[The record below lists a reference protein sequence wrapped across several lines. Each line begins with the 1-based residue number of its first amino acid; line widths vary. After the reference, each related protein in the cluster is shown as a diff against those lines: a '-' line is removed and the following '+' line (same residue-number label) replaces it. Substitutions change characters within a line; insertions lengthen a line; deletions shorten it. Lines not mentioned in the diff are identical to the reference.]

1 MKIRQV
7 IPADLE
13 AAYKI
18 EASNFSPEEAA
29 SYEAVKSRIAK
40 IPDTFLVA
48 EIDGQVAGYIE
59 GPAVNVRHLTDDL
72 FQTVV
77 ENPATG
83 GYIAVT
89 SLSVAEDFKGQAV
102 GTKLI
107 AALKD
112 LAREQKRDGITLT
125 CHDYLISY
133 YEKNGFTND
142 GQSQSTHGGAVWYD
156 MVWETTD

>member
-48 EIDGQVAGYIE
+48 EIG
-59 GPAVNVRHLTDDL
+59 
-72 FQTVV
+72 
-77 ENPATG
+77 
-83 GYIAVT
+83 
-89 SLSVAEDFKGQAV
+89 SLSNRV
-102 GTKLI
+102 GK
-107 AALKD
+107 
-112 LAREQKRDGITLT
+112 
-125 CHDYLISY
+125 
-133 YEKNGFTND
+133 
-142 GQSQSTHGGAVWYD
+142 
-156 MVWETTD
+156 

>member
-1 MKIRQV
+1 M
-7 IPADLE
+7 
-13 AAYKI
+13 
-18 EASNFSPEEAA
+18 
-29 SYEAVKSRIAK
+29 
-40 IPDTFLVA
+40 
-48 EIDGQVAGYIE
+48 
-59 GPAVNVRHLTDDL
+59 
-72 FQTVV
+72 
-77 ENPATG
+77 
-83 GYIAVT
+83 
-89 SLSVAEDFKGQAV
+89 AEDFKGQAV

-156 MVWETTD
+156 MVWENKA